1 MKLSVL
7 SYLFLIWCYN
17 SSSTLLL
24 FWLAPPFILPLPPMR
39 KFLFIFIQFWLSVF
53 HAQAQFFTVDIHHTH
68 YKIKVIPPH
77 TEKEAPLPS
86 DTSLISL
93 PQFHKVDSA
102 ATNTKEWTDRH
113 ISVSYP
119 LQHIHVNS
127 SFGYRSDPFTTKRS
141 MHNGIDLR
149 ANYEPAY
156 AMLDGIVE
164 RIGYDKRSGNY
175 VTLRHGSY
183 TVSYCHL
190 SHILVSKGTSVK
202 AGTPIA
208 ITGST
213 GRSTAP
219 PSSPHSQVQT
229 QACQS
234 KVSFRLHWR

>member
-1 MKLSVL
+1 
-7 SYLFLIWCYN
+7 
-17 SSSTLLL
+17 
-24 FWLAPPFILPLPPMR
+24 MR
-39 KFLFIFIQFWLSVF
+39 KFLFIFILSWLFTF
-53 HAQAQFFTVDIHHTH
+53 HAQAQFFTVGNHPAR

-77 TEKEAPLPS
+77 TEKEASLPS

-93 PQFHKVDSA
+93 PQSHKVDSA
-102 ATNTKEWTDRH
+102 ATNSKEWTDRH
-113 ISVSYP
+113 INVSYP

-127 SFGYRSDPFTTKRS
+127 SFGYRSDPFTAKRS

-156 AMLDGIVE
+156 AMLDGFVE

-175 VTLRHGSY
+175 VTLRHGFY
-183 TVSYCHL
+183 TISYCHL
-190 SHILVSKGTSVK
+190 SHILVLKGASVK

-219 PSSPHSQVQT
+219 HLHLTVKYKRKPVNPQILLDYI
-229 QACQS
+229 
-234 KVSFRLHWR
+234 VSVMKRRELV

>member
-1 MKLSVL
+1 
-7 SYLFLIWCYN
+7 
-17 SSSTLLL
+17 
-24 FWLAPPFILPLPPMR
+24 MR
-39 KFLFIFIQFWLSVF
+39 KVLFIFILSWLSVF
-53 HAQAQFFTVDIHHTH
+53 HTQAQFFTVGNHHAL
-68 YKIKVIPPH
+68 YKIKVILPH

-86 DTSLISL
+86 DTSLFSL
-93 PQFHKVDSA
+93 PQSHKVDSA
-102 ATNTKEWTDRH
+102 VTNSKEWTDRH

-119 LQHIHVNS
+119 LSHIHVNS
-127 SFGYRSDPFTTKRS
+127 SFGYRSDPFTAKRS

-156 AMLDGIVE
+156 AMLDGFIE

-183 TVSYCHL
+183 TISYCHL
-190 SHILVSKGTSVK
+190 SCILVSKGASVK

-219 PSSPHSQVQT
+219 HLHLTVKYKRKPVNPQILLDYI
-229 QACQS
+229 
-234 KVSFRLHWR
+234 VSVMKRRELV

>member
-1 MKLSVL
+1 
-7 SYLFLIWCYN
+7 
-17 SSSTLLL
+17 
-24 FWLAPPFILPLPPMR
+24 MR
-39 KFLFIFIQFWLSVF
+39 KFLFIFILSWLSVF
-53 HAQAQFFTVDIHHTH
+53 HAQAQFFTVGNHHAR
-68 YKIKVIPPH
+68 YKIKVIPSH

-86 DTSLISL
+86 DTSLIPL
-93 PQFHKVDSA
+93 PQPHKVDSV

-119 LQHIHVNS
+119 LSHIHVNS
-127 SFGYRSDPFTTKRS
+127 SFGYRSDPFTAKRS
-141 MHNGIDLR
+141 LHNGIDLR
-149 ANYEPAY
+149 ASYEPAY

-190 SHILVSKGTSVK
+190 SHILVSKGASVK
-202 AGTPIA
+202 AGIPIA

-219 PSSPHSQVQT
+219 H
-229 QACQS
+229 
-234 KVSFRLHWR
+234 LHLTVKYKRKPVNPKSILDYIDDRKGR

>member
-1 MKLSVL
+1 
-7 SYLFLIWCYN
+7 
-17 SSSTLLL
+17 
-24 FWLAPPFILPLPPMR
+24 MR
-39 KFLFIFIQFWLSVF
+39 KFLFIFILSCLSIF
-53 HAQAQFFTVDIHHTH
+53 HAQAQFFTVGNHHAR
-68 YKIKVIPPH
+68 YKIKVIPQH

-86 DTSLISL
+86 DTSLVLL
-93 PQFHKVDSA
+93 PQSHKEDSA

-119 LQHIHVNS
+119 LSHIHVNS
-127 SFGYRSDPFTTKRS
+127 SFGYRSDPFTAKRS

-156 AMLDGIVE
+156 AMLDGFIE

-190 SHILVSKGTSVK
+190 SCILVAKGASVK

-219 PSSPHSQVQT
+219 HLHLTVKYKRKPINPQILLDYI
-229 QACQS
+229 
-234 KVSFRLHWR
+234 VSVMNRRELM